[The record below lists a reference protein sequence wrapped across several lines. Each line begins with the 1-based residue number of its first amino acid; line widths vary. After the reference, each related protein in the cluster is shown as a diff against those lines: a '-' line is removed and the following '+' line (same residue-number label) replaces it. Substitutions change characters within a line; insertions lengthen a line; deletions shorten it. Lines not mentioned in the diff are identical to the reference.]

1 MGPQGVYKYAAS
13 LSNSERSRP
22 PIKMKDGSNQQL
34 YSKQTFTDSEN
45 TSSASLQDSL
55 APESNMASQPIMTSL
70 SVTSLQSILTS
81 AKLVTSSQSSAASYT
96 VTSSSTSAAI
106 PPTVVSS
113 APSSVESNVPTEG
126 DYSNISDEM
135 IMVRIIKAE

>member
-13 LSNSERSRP
+13 LSNFERSRP

-34 YSKQTFTDSEN
+34 YSKQTFTDSDN
-45 TSSASLQDSL
+45 TNSAAQQGSL
-55 APESNMASQPIMTSL
+55 APESSMASQPIMISL

-81 AKLVTSSQSSAASYT
+81 AKLVTSSQSSVASHK
-96 VTSSSTSAAI
+96 VTSSSTSAAHL
-106 PPTVVSS
+106 PTATSS
-113 APSSVESNVPTEG
+113 AESNVPTEG

-135 IMVRIIKAE
+135 IMVKIILCAA